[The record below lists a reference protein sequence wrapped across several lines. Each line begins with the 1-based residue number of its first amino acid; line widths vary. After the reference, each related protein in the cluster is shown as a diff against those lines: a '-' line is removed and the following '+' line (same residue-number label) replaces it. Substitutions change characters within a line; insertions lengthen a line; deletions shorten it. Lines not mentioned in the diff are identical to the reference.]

1 MSINRKALKTY
12 TATGKSAA
20 AGLKGVWQNEL
31 GSTMTISS
39 FDGTTFDGT
48 YVSAVSSGPGS
59 ATGKLVGTLTGDA
72 VGFTVNWAPT
82 FSSVTSWNGLL
93 LTDGESLVIY
103 SLWHLASTPESEAD
117 SWESILAGADLFVQ
131 MQP

>member
-1 MSINRKALKTY
+1 MSINRKGLKPY
-12 TATGKSAA
+12 SATGKAA
-20 AGLKGVWQNEL
+20 APGLKGVWQNEL
-31 GSTMTISS
+31 GSTMTITS
-39 FDGTTFDGT
+39 FDGTTFGGT
-48 YVSAVSSGPGS
+48 YASAVSSGPGS
-59 ATGKLVGTLTGDA
+59 ATGKLAGTLADDA

-82 FSSVTSWNGLL
+82 FSSVTSWNGLV

-117 SWESILAGADLFVQ
+117 YWESILAGADLFIQ